1 MNALRG
7 LLRDLV
13 ERKLWPVAVLLLVAA
28 LAVPLY
34 LGRSSSDAADAPLP
48 VPAAQDAAKTS
59 KAAVTLADAA
69 ADDARPGSVH
79 NPFKQLHVP
88 KATDTKTAKPA
99 PSAGTPSS
107 SGGSGSTGSD
117 GSVPPVGSGGSGGTG
132 TTTPPKPAG
141 DPLDTYHLTLRFGHA
156 DAATLK
162 TYPDVARL
170 SPLPTADNPFFVY
183 TGVLKDGKTAVFL
196 LSSDAT
202 ATGDGHCRPSAKSCQ
217 TIEVK
222 EGDTEFFDLTVA
234 GQPIQY
240 QLDVVRVFKKGAST
254 AVAAAAGAQ
263 RHSTAGADLLRR
275 AHQIGSSSF
284 KGAAD
289 YRWLPETG
297 VLVRTPQHGK
307 VRASVNGASAA
318 SPADATGAL
327 PGLPVWHWAQP
338 GA

>member
-1 MNALRG
+1 M
-7 LLRDLV
+7 
-13 ERKLWPVAVLLLVAA
+13 P
-28 LAVPLY
+28 PL
-34 LGRSSSDAADAPLP
+34 
-48 VPAAQDAAKTS
+48 
-59 KAAVTLADAA
+59 
-69 ADDARPGSVH
+69 
-79 NPFKQLHVP
+79 
-88 KATDTKTAKPA
+88 
-99 PSAGTPSS
+99 
-107 SGGSGSTGSD
+107 
-117 GSVPPVGSGGSGGTG
+117 GSGGSGTP
-132 TTTPPKPAG
+132 TPPKPAG
-141 DPLDTYHLTLRFGHA
+141 DPLDTYHLSLRFGHA

-162 TYPDVARL
+162 SYPDVARL

-183 TGVLKDGKTAVFL
+183 IGVLKDGKTAVFL

-289 YRWLPETG
+289 YRWLPESG
-297 VLVRTPQHGK
+297 VLVRTPQHAK
-307 VRASVNGASAA
+307 VRASVNGATAA

-327 PGLPVWHWAQP
+327 PGLPVWHWQLA
-338 GA
+338 G